1 MSARQN
7 QYEITWLV
15 RRLFRAMTERSNEG
29 LLSLGISAA
38 DRAVLEFLHPDQS
51 LTVPAIADQYQVSR
65 QHVQV
70 TVNRLLDKR
79 LVKTATNPNH
89 RRSPLVKLTVSG
101 RKLFA
106 TVLERDRRLLA
117 KLFAGVPAASLET
130 TRETLSQLLD
140 RLGEGDA

>member
-1 MSARQN
+1 MSARKN

-15 RRLFRAMTERSNEG
+15 RRLFRAMTERSNAG
-29 LLSLGISAA
+29 LLSLGVSAA

-51 LTVPAIADQYQVSR
+51 LTVPAIADKYQVSR

-70 TVNRLLDKR
+70 TVNRLMDKG
-79 LVKTATNPNH
+79 LVKTAANPNH
-89 RRSPLVKLTVSG
+89 RRSPLVKLTGSG

-106 TVLERDRRLLA
+106 AVLERDRQLLA
-117 KLFAGVPAASLET
+117 KLFAGVPAASLAT
-130 TRETLSQLLD
+130 TRTTLSQLLD